1 MLTASK
7 TTLYVG
13 ALALR
18 GAAILDRTVGHKL
31 YFPMSACH
39 VLNAS
44 RQLYHCHSPLLSPH
58 IIFFRSCSML
68 CAYQCYAPPPS
79 RGHMWGFELLK
90 FQFNL
95 SNQILHIPP
104 CTLHPWGTLEGHL
117 KTMFTNC
124 SLNLLNDCLIPSLG
138 GGGWGMSGT

>member
-1 MLTASK
+1 MYQFVVAVLVPLQTLLARMCGVASENLVLLQILIGQGSPSTYMLTASK

-18 GAAILDRTVGHKL
+18 GDAILDRTVGHKL

-58 IIFFRSCSML
+58 IFFFRSCSML
-68 CAYQCYAPPPS
+68 CAYQCYAPPGPQV
-79 RGHMWGFELLK
+79 G
-90 FQFNL
+90 
-95 SNQILHIPP
+95 I
-104 CTLHPWGTLEGHL
+104 
-117 KTMFTNC
+117 
-124 SLNLLNDCLIPSLG
+124 
-138 GGGWGMSGT
+138 

>member
-1 MLTASK
+1 MYQFVVAALVPLQTLLARMCGVTSENLVLLQILIGQGSPSTYLLTASK

-68 CAYQCYAPPPS
+68 CAYQCYAPPP
-79 RGHMWGFELLK
+79 
-90 FQFNL
+90 
-95 SNQILHIPP
+95 
-104 CTLHPWGTLEGHL
+104 
-117 KTMFTNC
+117 
-124 SLNLLNDCLIPSLG
+124 
-138 GGGWGMSGT
+138 

>member
-1 MLTASK
+1 MYQFVVAVLVPLQTLLARMCGVTSENLVLPQILIGQGSLSNLILLTASK

-44 RQLYHCHSPLLSPH
+44 CQLYHCHSPLLSPH
-58 IIFFRSCSML
+58 INFFQVLLNVMCLSML
-68 CAYQCYAPPPS
+68 CPTPP
-79 RGHMWGFELLK
+79 
-90 FQFNL
+90 
-95 SNQILHIPP
+95 
-104 CTLHPWGTLEGHL
+104 
-117 KTMFTNC
+117 
-124 SLNLLNDCLIPSLG
+124 
-138 GGGWGMSGT
+138 